1 MAEVKGMDHSSND
14 MVTEKKVVWDW
25 PSALEF
31 IKWLSPRMQAA
42 GYEVGLAGSVL
53 LLGSSFKDL
62 DIILFPTNTTLAH
75 SNYVRRALLG
85 AGLKLKMGE
94 QEVKSMWY
102 LKHRSRDKKKV
113 EIWSYQDKRVDIFF
127 LK

>member
-1 MAEVKGMDHSSND
+1 
-14 MVTEKKVVWDW
+14 
-25 PSALEF
+25 
-31 IKWLSPRMQAA
+31 
-42 GYEVGLAGSVL
+42 
-53 LLGSSFKDL
+53 
-62 DIILFPTNTTLAH
+62 
-75 SNYVRRALLG
+75 
-85 AGLKLKMGE
+85 MGE